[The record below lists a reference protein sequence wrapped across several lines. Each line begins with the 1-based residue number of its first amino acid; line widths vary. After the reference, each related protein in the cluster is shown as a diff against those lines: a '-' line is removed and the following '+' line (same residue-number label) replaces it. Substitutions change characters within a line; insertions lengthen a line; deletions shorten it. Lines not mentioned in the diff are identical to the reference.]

1 MYIDFLNNKNE
12 NSEGLLTAVEG
23 ENVTVV
29 KCESPSLPYST
40 YLVFGKGLKF
50 VVTGFFGGAF
60 AFSFKPSTEYEGL
73 PEIIGSKIKSR
84 NHVSG
89 LDMYETNLLVEMLAY
104 HWLDLNDDVAEY
116 RLKKVSE
123 SCCRCS

>member
-1 MYIDFLNNKNE
+1 MDFLNNKNE

-50 VVTGFFGGAF
+50 VVTGF
-60 AFSFKPSTEYEGL
+60 SEVLL
-73 PEIIGSKIKSR
+73 PLVLNRVRNMKGCLKS
-84 NHVSG
+84 
-89 LDMYETNLLVEMLAY
+89 
-104 HWLDLNDDVAEY
+104 
-116 RLKKVSE
+116 
-123 SCCRCS
+123 